1 MSDVAEGGYGMNHEA
16 LPKPCR
22 ILKRLG
28 RCDRETICE
37 YPLGLRGCFT
47 AYERESDSGGPPLVE
62 MLDMTTDL
70 HEETNELGKKVQ
82 VFGRRVW

>member
-1 MSDVAEGGYGMNHEA
+1 MNHEC

-28 RCDRETICE
+28 ACNRETMCE
-37 YPLGLRGCFT
+37 FPLGLNGCFT
-47 AYERESDSGGPPLVE
+47 AYEQEADPGRPSLVE

-70 HEETNELGKKVQ
+70 HEEINESGKKVQ
-82 VFGRRVW
+82 VFGRRMW

>member
-1 MSDVAEGGYGMNHEA
+1 MRYER

-28 RCDRETICE
+28 RCTREKPCE
-37 YPLGLRGCFT
+37 FPLGLDGCFT
-47 AYERESDSGGPPLVE
+47 AYEQEADSAKPALVE

-70 HEETNELGKKVQ
+70 HEETNEYGKKVQ